1 MYFEAAIMLTSIAI
15 NRSVYFISF
24 DLISRSTPCPHVK
37 HGDEWGEPTN
47 CESGDG
53 CPYCHTRTEQQFHP
67 EVCCNIIV
75 NKSLKVSWIDSSE
88 EC

>member
-1 MYFEAAIMLTSIAI
+1 M
-15 NRSVYFISF
+15 
-24 DLISRSTPCPHVK
+24 K

-75 NKSLKVSWIDSSE
+75 NKYLKVSWIVSSE

>member
-1 MYFEAAIMLTSIAI
+1 M
-15 NRSVYFISF
+15 
-24 DLISRSTPCPHVK
+24 K

-47 CESGDG
+47 CESGDN

-67 EVCCNIIV
+67 EVCCNNINV
-75 NKSLKVSWIDSSE
+75 NKSLKVSWIDYSE